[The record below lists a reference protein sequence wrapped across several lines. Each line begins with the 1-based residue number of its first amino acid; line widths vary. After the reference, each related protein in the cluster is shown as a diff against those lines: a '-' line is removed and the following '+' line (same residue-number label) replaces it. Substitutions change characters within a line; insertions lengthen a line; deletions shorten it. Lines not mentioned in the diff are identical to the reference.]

1 MSSLGE
7 KQRKLPMVN
16 ARACLRR
23 TLIAVLLI
31 CCGAECARAA
41 PDEEFL
47 GKELGYPVGTPT
59 TWFSDERVRVGSF
72 SHLDSILPYRRLLRA
87 DTSRALSVASTTP
100 EYTYTGGT
108 IDDFL
113 ARRRITGLMVVKDG
127 VVQLERYQYERKPE
141 HRLLSNSMAKSITS
155 IAVGLALQEGR
166 IRSLDDNAAVY
177 VPELAGSPYGETP
190 IRALLRMSS
199 GVLFSERYDGLDDL
213 SKYVFRQS
221 LDGTMG
227 ALRSFST
234 RDIPVGERFQ
244 YASVETIV
252 LGLVVRG
259 ATGQT
264 LSDYVAERLWRPMG
278 AEADATWII
287 DQDGIEYAWGNF
299 NATLRDWGR
308 LAMLLADDGA
318 RDGRQIIPRDYLLE
332 ATDYHRHPPAF
343 TPGAA
348 TPYYG
353 YGYQF
358 WTYPGKSRRFALLG
372 VFGQSIFVDPQLRL
386 ALIITAV
393 QNDPVSISDGF
404 GAERNALWR
413 GIVGRYG
420 TW

>member
-1 MSSLGE
+1 
-7 KQRKLPMVN
+7 MVK
-16 ARACLRR
+16 ARTCLRR
-23 TLIAVLLI
+23 ILIAVLLI
-31 CCGAECARAA
+31 CGGAECAHAA
-41 PDEEFL
+41 PDEELL
-47 GKELGYPVGTPT
+47 GKDLGYPVGTPT

-87 DTSRALSVASTTP
+87 DSPRALPVASTTP
-100 EYTYTGGT
+100 DYTYTGGT

-166 IRSLDDNAAVY
+166 IHSLDDSAAVY
-177 VPELAGSPYGETP
+177 VPELAGSAYGETP

-199 GVLFSERYDGLDDL
+199 GVLFSERYDGADDL
-213 SKYVFRQS
+213 STYVFRQFR
-221 LDGTMG
+221 DGTIA

-252 LGLVVRG
+252 LGFVVKG

-264 LSDYVAERLWRPMG
+264 LSDYVADRVWRPMG

-287 DQDGIEYAWGNF
+287 DQGGVEYAWGNF
-299 NATLRDWGR
+299 NSTLRDWGR

-318 RDGRQIIPRDYLLE
+318 RNGRQIIPRDYLLE

-358 WTYPGKSRRFALLG
+358 WTFPGKSRRFALLG

-393 QNDPVSISDGF
+393 QHDPVSISDGF

-413 GIVGRYG
+413 SIVGRYG

>member
-1 MSSLGE
+1 
-7 KQRKLPMVN
+7 MVKPHPCV
-16 ARACLRR
+16 RQI
-23 TLIAVLLI
+23 LITMLLL
-31 CCGAECARAA
+31 CCSAESGRAA

-47 GKELGYPVGTPT
+47 GKDLGYPLGTPT
-59 TWFSDERVRVGSF
+59 TWFGDERVRVGSF

-87 DTSRALSVASTTP
+87 DRPRPLPVTTTTP
-100 EYTYTGGT
+100 GYTYTGGT

-127 VVQLERYQYERKPE
+127 IVQVERYQYGRKPE

-190 IRALLRMSS
+190 VRALLRMSS
-199 GVLFSERYDGLDDL
+199 GVLFSERYDGFDDL
-213 SKYVFRQS
+213 SKYMFRQAS
-221 LDGTMG
+221 DGTIA
-227 ALRSFST
+227 ALRSFSS
-234 RDIPVGERFQ
+234 RDIPVGEHFQ

-252 LGLVVRG
+252 LALVVKG

-264 LSDYVAERLWRPMG
+264 LSDYVADRLWRPMG

-287 DQDGIEYAWGNF
+287 DQGSMEYAWGNF

-318 RDGRQIIPRDYLLE
+318 RDGKQIIPRDYLLE

-404 GAERNALWR
+404 GIERNALWR
-413 GIVGRYG
+413 GIVERYG